1 MTLQEIKK
9 ICIASYLQ
17 SIGCKMKENRS
28 YYGMYLSPYREDIHP
43 SLKVD
48 FNKNLWTDFGSQ
60 DGGSIIDLVMKVEN
74 CSFREAI
81 ERLKT
86 KEHQIASFSF
96 HRNTLCKEST
106 ILIRKIKHLENKALL
121 QYLDNRKINLS
132 IGTQYCK
139 EVYYAVNGKPYFA
152 VGFKNDSGGFELR
165 SKYFKGCTAKDITSL
180 RKYTDTLIVFEG
192 FMDYLSLIT
201 LQPIFQSHDAII
213 LNSLSMLDR
222 LKEIIQT
229 YSQVRLYLDN
239 DTAGDQ
245 ATELLQS
252 WASNITDCRKLYRSY
267 KDLNEYLDSDIFQ
280 K

>member
-1 MTLQEIKK
+1 MTLDKIKK
-9 ICIASYLQ
+9 LSIASYLQ
-17 SIGCKMKENRS
+17 SIGCEIKNDRG
-28 YYGMYLSPYREDIHP
+28 YYGMYLSPYREDVQP

-74 CSFREAI
+74 CSFSEAI

-86 KEHQIASFSF
+86 QEHQITSFSF

-106 ILIRKIKHLENKALL
+106 IIIRKIKQLENKALL
-121 QYLDNRKINLS
+121 QYLNIRKINLS
-132 IGTQYCK
+132 IATQYCK
-139 EVYYAVNGKPYFA
+139 EVYYTVNGKPYFA

-180 RKYTDTLIVFEG
+180 RKSADTLIVFEG

-201 LQPIFQSHDAII
+201 LEPTCQSYDAVI

-239 DTAGDQ
+239 DMAGDTSTSRILSCS
-245 ATELLQS
+245 AHV
-252 WASNITDCRKLYRSY
+252 TDCRDLYKGF
-267 KDLNEYLDSDIFQ
+267 KDCNDYLIAT
-280 K
+280 